1 MIVCGNFPQEL
12 GKQNLHFVEMPMAF
26 FSDGIFL
33 LLSDAQLSNT
43 YGDVEK
49 LELPPE
55 AKGCWTSED
64 VGACC
69 GVAVVSVTK

>member
-1 MIVCGNFPQEL
+1 
-12 GKQNLHFVEMPMAF
+12 MPMAF
-26 FSDGIFL
+26 FSDDISL
-33 LLSDAQLSNT
+33 LPSDAQLFNK

-49 LELPPE
+49 LEFPPE
-55 AKGCWTSED
+55 AKGCWTSGD